1 MSYDVKQVQN
11 DVTRLQR
18 GVTLIEAL
26 VTLFVLSVGLV
37 GIAALHLNSMQNA
50 HSSYYRSLASVI
62 ALDFEERLWIT
73 AANELSNPGQC
84 LTDVN
89 GDNKIVSTLGE
100 LTTAWDESSGLPGL
114 EVFIDVQ
121 DKDTVVF
128 TRAQPGAAGIS
139 IGNWTDRWEEMT
151 VTIKWTEGRF
161 TSDPAGTER
170 FDYVLRIPCVSQYTP
185 GSTP

>member
-73 AANELSNPGQC
+73 AANELSTPGQC
-84 LTDVN
+84 LLPDEIDDERVA
-89 GDNKIVSTLGE
+89 
-100 LTTAWDESSGLPGL
+100 LTNEWTAEPGLPGL
-114 EVFIDVQ
+114 AVAVPLPPTLIE
-121 DKDTVVF
+121 F
-128 TRAQPGAAGIS
+128 TTRPQPGASGT
-139 IGNWTDRWEEMT
+139 WTDRWQEMT
-151 VTIKWTEGRF
+151 VTIEWTEGRF
-161 TSDPAGTER
+161 TSDPGGIEGTIER
-170 FDYVLRIPCVSQYTP
+170 FDYVLRIPCVSQYIP
-185 GSTP
+185 GPT